1 MGAAP
6 CGVPRAAFG
15 LGLAL
20 ALLVAGPAAQAQE
33 WYDSYERGVDALAKK
48 QAARAIEHFERA
60 IRKRPEPGTNV
71 LTYGTNRIGT
81 YHPYL
86 RLAEAQLLASNP
98 KAAREAL
105 RLSEA
110 RSREPA
116 AERARLGAE
125 VESLEKARSATSAPP
140 NSVPP
145 APAAAV
151 VPTPEPAPPLP
162 AQAAAPASGPVAAP
176 PPTLVATPAP
186 AAVTAA
192 RTAGSLDVR
201 SDPDGA
207 TVLLD
212 GRLLGATPLRIDVP
226 AGSYT
231 LTLRKEGT
239 ADQSFP
245 VRVVAGRVSSESRAL
260 IPAAAATP
268 VPAATPLPIASLV
281 VYSDPPGAAVYLDDE
296 PIGMTDPFSGRL
308 VKSGVAPGPHRV
320 RVAMTGRPEAAA
332 DAVVEAA
339 GPTTVRL
346 VLAPAAAS
354 VPWPL
359 VIGALGLA
367 IVMAGIGLWRRRA
380 GAGESRTLTAPTRLT
395 RHPASGT
402 APRATVVADPTL
414 VTPPPTAG
422 ALATTVDATGEDIET
437 RALAT
442 PPRTPTVGERFGEYL
457 LQEQLGKGGMA
468 HVFRA
473 ERGSESFALKRPLPS
488 MLDEPE
494 FRERFLREAEIGRT
508 LHHPNIIRIFERGD
522 VDSVPYFTMELVK
535 GETLQARLRRTGAV
549 KPRAA
554 AELVA
559 QVAEALDYAHL
570 KGVIHRDLKP
580 SNIMVLEDGL
590 VKVMD
595 YGIARARRFDGLT
608 VTGAF
613 LGTPDYVAPETAEGK
628 GVDAR
633 SDLYSLGVVFY
644 EMVTARKPFVGDTPF
659 ATIRKH
665 CSEEPTPPSQ
675 FTAGLPAVVEAIVLR
690 LLAKNPEDRFPGAEE
705 LLIELRDFINRAA

>member
-1 MGAAP
+1 VRVARATAGRLAA
-6 CGVPRAAFG
+6 G
-15 LGLAL
+15 LGLTL
-20 ALLVAGPAAQAQE
+20 ALLLPAPAARAQE
-33 WYDSYERGVDALAKK
+33 WYDSYERGVDALRRK
-48 QAARAIEHFERA
+48 QAPRAIAELERA

-71 LTYGTNRIGT
+71 LTYGTNRLAA

-86 RLAEAQLLASNP
+86 RLAEAQLLAGNAE
-98 KAAREAL
+98 AARAAL
-105 RLSEA
+105 QQSEA
-110 RSREPA
+110 RGREPA
-116 AERARLGAE
+116 QERARLRADADA
-125 VESLEKARSATSAPP
+125 LEKARMASAAAPLAVP
-140 NSVPP
+140 PTPAAPP
-145 APAAAV
+145 APLST
-151 VPTPEPAPPLP
+151 PTPLP
-162 AQAAAPASGPVAAP
+162 AATPAI
-176 PPTLVATPAP
+176 VATPAP
-186 AAVTAA
+186 MPAATAA
-192 RTAGSLDVR
+192 PIVAPSSSAATPGTLDVR
-201 SDPDGA
+201 SEPQGA

-212 GRLLGATPLRIDVP
+212 GRLLGATPLRVDVA
-226 AGSYT
+226 AGAYT

-239 ADQSFP
+239 ADQTFP
-245 VRVVAGRVSSESRAL
+245 VRVVAGRLVNETRAL
-260 IPAAAATP
+260 IPVAAATP
-268 VPAATPLPIASLV
+268 IPAATPEPLASLV

-320 RVAMTGRPEAAA
+320 RLAMAGRPEAAA
-332 DAVVEAA
+332 DTVVGAS
-339 GPTTVRL
+339 GPTTLRL
-346 VLAPAAAS
+346 ILPPASS

-359 VIGALGLA
+359 AAGALGLA
-367 IVMAGIGLWRRRA
+367 IVVASVLFWRRR
-380 GAGESRTLTAPTRLT
+380 GAGDRTATAPSRLAHRLAT
-395 RHPASGT
+395 GRGARP
-402 APRATVVADPTL
+402 TVVADPTL
-414 VTPPPTAG
+414 VTPAPTA
-422 ALATTVDATGEDIET
+422 AAPHTTVDATGEDIDT
-437 RALAT
+437 RALPT

-457 LQEQLGKGGMA
+457 LLEPLGKGGMA

-473 ERGSESFALKRPLPS
+473 ERAGEHFALKRPLPS

-522 VDSVPYFTMELVK
+522 VAGVPYFTMELVK
-535 GETLQARLRRTGAV
+535 GETLQARLRRSGAL
-549 KPRAA
+549 KPRTAS
-554 AELVA
+554 ELVA

-665 CSEEPTPPSQ
+665 CSEAPTPPSAI
-675 FTAGLPAVVEAIVLR
+675 TTGIPPAVEAIVLR
-690 LLAKNPEDRFPGAEE
+690 LLAKQPDDRFPGAEE

>member
-1 MGAAP
+1 MG
-6 CGVPRAAFG
+6 GVSSRASRVALG
-15 LGLAL
+15 LGVAL
-20 ALLVAGPAAQAQE
+20 ALQLPAPAARAQE

-98 KAAREAL
+98 AAARDAL
-105 RLSEA
+105 RQSEA
-110 RSREPA
+110 RGREPA
-116 AERARLGAE
+116 AERARLAAA
-125 VESLEKARSATSAPP
+125 VEALEKTHAASSAPP
-140 NSVPP
+140 VAAPLP

-151 VPTPEPAPPLP
+151 VPAPTAVPTPAPATVSPSSP
-162 AQAAAPASGPVAAP
+162 
-176 PPTLVATPAP
+176 VATPAP
-186 AAVTAA
+186 TPAATPAPVAVTAVT
-192 RTAGSLDVR
+192 TAGTLDVR
-201 SDPDGA
+201 SDPGGA

-226 AGSYT
+226 AGSYS

-239 ADQSFP
+239 ADQTFP
-245 VRVVAGRVSSESRAL
+245 VRVVAGRTASERRAL
-260 IPAAAATP
+260 IPAAVATP
-268 VPAATPLPIASLV
+268 APAATPLPIASLV

-308 VKSGVAPGPHRV
+308 VKSGVAPGSHRV

-332 DAVVEAA
+332 DAVVEAS

-346 VLAPAAAS
+346 ALPAAS
-354 VPWPL
+354 DGVPWPL
-359 VIGALGLA
+359 VAGAAGLV
-367 IVMAGIGLWRRRA
+367 IVVGGVLAWRRRA
-380 GAGESRTLTAPTRLT
+380 GTEGSRTLTAPTRLA
-395 RHPASGT
+395 RRPASGT
-402 APRATVVADPTL
+402 GPRPTVTTDPTL
-414 VTPPPTAG
+414 LTPPPTAG
-422 ALATTVDATGEDIET
+422 APVTTVDATGEDIET
-437 RALAT
+437 RALPT
-442 PPRTPTVGERFGEYL
+442 PPRTPIVGERFGEYL

-473 ERGSESFALKRPLPS
+473 ERGGESFALKRPLPS

-522 VDSVPYFTMELVK
+522 VSGVPYFTMELVK
-535 GETLQARLRRTGAV
+535 GETLQARLRRTGAI
-549 KPRAA
+549 KPRVA

-665 CSEEPTPPSQ
+665 CSEDPTPPSA
-675 FTAGLPAVVEAIVLR
+675 FTVGLPPVVEAIVLR
-690 LLAKNPEDRFPGAEE
+690 LLAKKPEDRFPGAEE